1 MEAPIQNN
9 SGGEENNLQNSRND
23 KIITILAISALFL
36 LLVSSVGMNLSNN
49 ILMKNIEKK
58 LKDKKNEQK

>member
-9 SGGEENNLQNSRND
+9 SGGEGNNLQNSRND